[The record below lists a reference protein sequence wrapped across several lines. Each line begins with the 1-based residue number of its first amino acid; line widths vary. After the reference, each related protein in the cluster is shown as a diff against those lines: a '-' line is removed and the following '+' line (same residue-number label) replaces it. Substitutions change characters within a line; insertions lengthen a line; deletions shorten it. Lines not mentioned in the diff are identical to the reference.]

1 MRGQLLKT
9 LVSLLIT
16 LLCLGSLLSTLIW
29 FMIDSNNEDLRRPVP
44 QKKRPP
50 KNFDLCKGCKEVI
63 EKVLQEYSQ
72 TWKKQEDNYLKFRS
86 KLNSNCHGP
95 EKAFITQGN
104 TPVGT
109 KIVYDGEKKRSL
121 EVTSEI
127 FSTFVKVRPF
137 LNKTWDTC
145 AVVGNGGILTD
156 SGCGAAIDSA
166 QFVIRC
172 NLPPLKDGFEKH
184 VGVKTSLVTANP
196 SILRDK
202 YGNLMGRRRA
212 FVEDLKTYSDSL
224 LLLPAFSYGINTP
237 VSLRASYTI
246 EDFGSP
252 IQPVFF
258 NPEYLRNL
266 ANFWRSQGLRAG
278 RPSTGLLMA
287 SLALELC
294 NNVDLYGFW
303 PFDSHPYGLYALTN
317 HYYDDR
323 QAGRVHAMPAEFQL
337 LMRLHN
343 DGVLKLHIGDCR
355 PGKK

>member
-86 KLNSNCHGP
+86 TLHSNCHGQ
-95 EKAFITQGN
+95 EMAFITQVN
-104 TPVGT
+104 TPVET
-109 KIVYDGEKKRSL
+109 YIDYHPEKRSL
-121 EVTSEI
+121 KVTPEI
-127 FSTFVKVRPF
+127 FSTFVKVSPF

-145 AVVGNGGILTD
+145 AVVGNGGILID

-196 SILRDK
+196 TILHNK
-202 YGNLMGRRRA
+202 YGKLMGRRRA

-224 LLLPAFSYGINTP
+224 LLFPAFSFGAYT
-237 VSLRASYTI
+237 SACLRASYTI
-246 EDFGSP
+246 KDFSSP

-258 NPEYLRNL
+258 NPEYLRSL
-266 ANFWRSQGLRAG
+266 DKFWRSQGLRAG
-278 RPSTGLLMA
+278 RPSTGLFMVG
-287 SLALELC
+287 LALELC
-294 NNVDLYGFW
+294 NNVHLYGFW
-303 PFDSHPYGLYALTN
+303 PFDAHPYGLYSLTN
-317 HYYDDR
+317 HYYDDIK
-323 QAGRVHAMPAEFQL
+323 AKGVHAMPAEFQL
-337 LMRLHN
+337 LMQLHN
-343 DGVLKLHIGDCR
+343 DGVLKLHIGDC
-355 PGKK
+355 